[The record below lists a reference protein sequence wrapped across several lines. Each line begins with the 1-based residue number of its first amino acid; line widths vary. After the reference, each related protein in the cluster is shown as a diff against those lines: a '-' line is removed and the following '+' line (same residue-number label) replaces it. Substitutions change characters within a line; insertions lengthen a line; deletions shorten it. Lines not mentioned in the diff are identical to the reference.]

1 VVRRILASHRHL
13 PELPLPTM
21 SATTLPAAAIP
32 ERAHRDEGPP
42 SASLAIALQ
51 ATLLSHPQLN
61 AAAAAWVRDLAL
73 RLHVDR
79 ASVGLKL
86 NGELRAVAHSNGLPV
101 AHATPEIER
110 LRRAW
115 AEALD
120 QSASI
125 VFPEPRPQAHPRI
138 TLAHSRLRAT
148 PAGAA
153 ASVPLVAAGVAIG
166 ALCVERDAGLISAAE
181 LDTLEHLACLA
192 APVLDLMR
200 LNQRPLAERLHDR
213 GRDLWAR
220 QGRRGSRWIA
230 VAAGTALAA
239 LVLWPIDAQ
248 VGGHARLE
256 GAVQRAL
263 VAPADGFVSHVH
275 ARPGDLVQAGQV
287 LVELADQDLQLELQR
302 WQSALAQHENAY
314 ANANAHADRAQQV
327 IHQSRAAEAE
337 AQLALVQ
344 MKLERGRITAPFDA
358 IVVQGDLSQTLGAPV
373 TQGAELLT
381 LAPQGRFRVIVE
393 VDERDIARIAIGQT
407 GTLALTALPWDTLP
421 LRVARI
427 TPMASALEGRNVFE
441 VEAELAS
448 PGASLRPG
456 LQGSAHIVVGRSSW
470 LVSASRRV
478 LDGLR
483 LVVWA
488 WWG

>member
-1 VVRRILASHRHL
+1 M
-13 PELPLPTM
+13 PPLSEPPPAPM
-21 SATTLPAAAIP
+21 STTTLPAAAAVP
-32 ERAHRDEGPP
+32 ERALRDEA
-42 SASLAIALQ
+42 SSAASLAVALQ
-51 ATLLSHPQLN
+51 ASLLSHPQLHD
-61 AAAAAWVRDLAL
+61 AAAAWVRDLRL

-79 ASVGLKL
+79 ASVGLNL
-86 NGELRAVAHSNGLPV
+86 NGELRAIALSNGLPV
-101 AHATPEIER
+101 AHTTPEIER

-115 AEALD
+115 SEALD

-125 VFPEPRPQAHPRI
+125 VFPEPRSRAHPRI
-138 TLAHSRLRAT
+138 TLAHSRLRST
-148 PAGAA
+148 PAGAV

-166 ALCVERDAGLISAAE
+166 ALCVERDAGPITAAE

-192 APVLDLMR
+192 APVLNLMR
-200 LNQRPLAERLHDR
+200 LNQRPLAERLQDR
-213 GRDLWAR
+213 LHEAWAR
-220 QGRRGSRWIA
+220 QGHSGKRWA
-230 VAAGTALAA
+230 VALAGLASGTLA
-239 LVLWPIDAQ
+239 LWPMDAQ

-263 VAPADGFVSHVH
+263 VAPADGFLSQVH
-275 ARPGDLVQAGQV
+275 ARPGESVKAGQV
-287 LVELADQDLQLELQR
+287 LVELADQDLLLEAQR
-302 WQSALAQHENAY
+302 WQSAIAQHENAY
-314 ANANAHADRAQQV
+314 ATANAHADRAQQV

-393 VDERDIARIAIGQT
+393 VDERDIARIEVGQA

-441 VEAELAS
+441 VEAELAA
-448 PGASLRPG
+448 PGTGLRPG
-456 LQGSAHIVVGRSSW
+456 LQGTAHVVVGRGSW
-470 LVSASRRV
+470 LAGASRRV
-478 LDGLR
+478 VDGLR
-483 LVVWA
+483 LALWS